1 MDELKL
7 VRAKAAAMG
16 SIGVLIQYD
25 REALLEILDLI
36 KDHLLQ
42 EKIMATRAMFEANQA
57 IRKAQNGKA

>member
-25 REALLEILDLI
+25 REALIQILDLI

-42 EKIMATRAMFEANQA
+42 EKIMARQALYQANLA
-57 IRKAQNGKA
+57 IQKAKNGKA

>member
-25 REALLEILDLI
+25 RESLLQILDLI

-42 EKIMATRAMFEANQA
+42 EKIMATRALYQTNLA
-57 IRKAQNGKA
+57 IQKAKNGKA

>member
-25 REALLEILDLI
+25 REALIQILDLI

-42 EKIMATRAMFEANQA
+42 EKIMATQA
-57 IRKAQNGKA
+57 LYQTNLAIQKAKNGKA

>member
-42 EKIMATRAMFEANQA
+42 EKIMATRALYQTNLA
-57 IRKAQNGKA
+57 IQKAKNGKA

>member
-25 REALLEILDLI
+25 REALIQILDLI

-42 EKIMATRAMFEANQA
+42 EKIMATRALYQTNLA
-57 IRKAQNGKA
+57 IQKAKNGKA

>member
-42 EKIMATRAMFEANQA
+42 EKIIATKALYQANLA
-57 IRKAQNGKA
+57 IQKAKHGKA

>member
-42 EKIMATRAMFEANQA
+42 EKIMATQALYQANLA
-57 IRKAQNGKA
+57 IQKAKNGKA